1 MFERLGKAGWQYS
14 IGVRMLKPVRG
25 AVEAIDEDAW
35 RSLDYPEE
43 GGVRIAETVYG
54 DRRLIVRRTRLL
66 GARSELWPDWRHFCF
81 ITNRTDDLA
90 VVEAEHR
97 DRVVVERVIAA
108 LHLPDALTPEQTR
121 RLMRVAEAC
130 PVRRAIEA
138 GMEFGEHLAEP
149 ATAA

>member
-1 MFERLGKAGWQYS
+1 
-14 IGVRMLKPVRG
+14 MLKSVRG

-108 LHLPDALTPEQTR
+108 IHLPDDRTTEQTR
-121 RLMRVAEAC
+121 RLMRVAVAC
-130 PVRRAIEA
+130 PRTRRHRSRHGVRRTSR
-138 GMEFGEHLAEP
+138 EP